1 LKAEK
6 LNKNAKGFVKV
17 MIEKPIGNDYVS
29 AKKLNDLMSRYFLKS
44 KYLEL
49 TTIWPK
55 RRFKIF

>member
-29 AKKLNDLMSRYFLKS
+29 AKKLNDLMSRYFS
-44 KYLEL
+44 EEQIFRIDH
-49 TTIWPK
+49 IWPK